1 MWQSAHYEPEYGTQ
15 SSKKVWVMREFINSA
30 TNHLGLPLPK
40 GRVRFYRRNTDGQM
54 EFTGENIIK
63 HTPRDELL
71 RLYTGNAFD
80 LVGERK
86 QTSFK
91 ANAPSGVVPQLG
103 PDGNPLPIPPGAKAD
118 REPWIDE
125 SFEIKLRNHKQ
136 NPVEIRVVEH
146 LCRWSNWAITEKS
159 AEFKKTDAATIEFRV
174 PLKPDE
180 EQTVTYTVHYS
191 WHPL

>member
-1 MWQSAHYEPEYGTQ
+1 
-15 SSKKVWVMREFINSA
+15 MRSLA
-30 TNHLGLPLPK
+30 
-40 GRVRFYRRNTDGQM
+40 
-54 EFTGENIIK
+54 
-63 HTPRDELL
+63 
-71 RLYTGNAFD
+71 
-80 LVGERK
+80 
-86 QTSFK
+86 SF
-91 ANAPSGVVPQLG
+91 PQLG
-103 PDGNPLPIPPGAKAD
+103 PDGNPLPLPPGAKAD